1 MIIGITGGTG
11 CGKTTLFNIIS
22 GLSRPDTGKIFL
34 DGEDITG
41 KPGKI
46 SYMLQKDL
54 LLPYRTIQD
63 NVALPLV
70 LRGMKNSLARQKA
83 SALFEEFGLEGKHCH
98 IINGHVPV
106 KAKKGESPIKGGGK
120 LLVIDGGF
128 SRAYQATSGI
138 AGYTL
143 IYNSR
148 HYRIVSHQPF
158 AGKYNAIH
166 RNDDIAN
173 ESVIFE
179 KMETRMRVSQ
189 TDEGAELQT
198 RVDDLMLLLDAY
210 RSGAIREGHDA

>member
-1 MIIGITGGTG
+1 MTTFERRFIADEGTWAEPKNAYYTYYQDPAV
-11 CGKTTLFNIIS
+11 C
-22 GLSRPDTGKIFL
+22 D
-34 DGEDITG
+34 
-41 KPGKI
+41 
-46 SYMLQKDL
+46 MLLK
-54 LLPYRTIQD
+54 
-63 NVALPLV
+63 
-70 LRGMKNSLARQKA
+70 
-83 SALFEEFGLEGKHCH
+83 EFGLEGEHCH

-106 KAKKGESPIKGGGK
+106 KVKKGESPVKGGGK

-128 SRAYQATSGI
+128 SRAYQSTSGI

-158 AGKYNAIH
+158 AGKWNAVH

-198 RVDDLMLLLDAY
+198 RVDDLLMLLEAY
-210 RSGAIREGHDA
+210 RSGAVTENHMN